1 MTSYHLKY
9 LSWQLVKK
17 PKKILMATKNFLAFG
32 AYFFSAKELLF
43 SLFAP
48 WKRQIEDYGK
58 GFDFEVY
65 FRVFSGNIISRAIGF
80 VVRIIFLFAFLIFEI
95 LVLILGIT
103 CLIVWLFLPLILIA
117 GFAYGIKL
125 IFAYV

>member
-1 MTSYHLKY
+1 MASHRLKY
-9 LSWQLVKK
+9 LSWHCLKK
-17 PKKILMATKNFLAFG
+17 PKQILMVIKNFLAFG

-65 FRVFSGNIISRAIGF
+65 FRVFSGNLISRVIGCI
-80 VVRIIFLFAFLIFEI
+80 VRIIFLIAFLIFEI
-95 LVLILGIT
+95 IVFILGIIS
-103 CLIVWLFLPLILIA
+103 LIIWFFLPLILIA